1 MMREIEFRGFNT
13 FKKTWVYGNLI
24 TDEDNNKYIIESK
37 FFNADGHHLVY
48 DNQTDEPVLI
58 EQNTIG
64 QYTGFLD
71 KKGNKIYENDIIL
84 DNSYGYDVGQLI
96 NVVIW
101 NDKIGGWTWGDDDAL
116 IAESLETIEVVGNP
130 YENSSLLSMKG

>member
-1 MMREIEFRGFNT
+1 MMRRIEFRGFNIN
-13 FKKTWVYGNLI
+13 KKTWVYGNLI
-24 TDEDNNKYIIESK
+24 TDENNNKYIIEPK
-37 FFNADGHHLVY
+37 FFSADGHHLSYY
-48 DNQTDEPVLI
+48 DPTDEPVLI
-58 EQNTIG
+58 DPKTIG
-64 QYTGFLD
+64 QYTGFCD

-116 IAESLETIEVVGNP
+116 IAESLEIIEVIGNSH
-130 YENSSLLSMKG
+130 ENSSLLSMKG